1 MINVGKQYLE
11 TIKRVLHK
19 HVNNAEIRV
28 FGSRLN
34 EDVKKYAD
42 LDMVIVA
49 KEKIA
54 LKVVTRMKEEL
65 EESDIPFRVDILDWH
80 EISNDFKKIINKNY
94 EVLK

>member
-1 MINVGKQYLE
+1 MINVGDQHLS
-11 TIKRVLHK
+11 TVKRILHK

-34 EDVKKYAD
+34 EDVKKYSD
-42 LDMVIVA
+42 LDLAIVA

-54 LKVVTRMKEEL
+54 PRVVMRMKEEL

-80 EISNDFKKIINKNY
+80 EISDDFKKIISKKY
-94 EVLK
+94 EVLR